1 MSNKFEEIAN
11 RCKDEN
17 FKRIYEITASKSQG
31 KTTFEDGTPT
41 EPMSFTDAEVEEIK
55 NKQFET
61 VKTNYAK
68 DGGYKTLEDLRK
80 SVTID
85 THEARWAKK
94 AK

>member
-1 MSNKFEEIAN
+1 MSNRFEEIAN

-17 FKRIYEITASKSQG
+17 FKRIYEITSSKMNAKS
-31 KTTFEDGTPT
+31 TFEDGTPK

-68 DGGYKTLEDLRK
+68 DGGYKTLDDLRK
-80 SVTID
+80 
-85 THEARWAKK
+85 
-94 AK
+94 